1 MKILVVR
8 GENLTS
14 LSSKFEVDFTKEPLA
29 SAGIFAIT
37 GPTGAGKSTLL
48 DAMCI
53 ALYGTSPRINKVDK
67 RSEIT
72 DVQELVIKEHD
83 CRNFLR
89 RGSIRG
95 NAEVEFKALDGKVY
109 RASWSVKRAR
119 NKSNGKIQDAE
130 RTLCNITDNT
140 IIETGKKEFSEKISE
155 LIGLTYEQFTRA
167 VLLAQGEFSTFLKA
181 TAKDKAE
188 ILEKL
193 TGTDIYSKISARI
206 YESHKAAEND
216 YKLVAERIKDIVLL
230 ADEEKEQLIKESKE
244 LYNELQRGEQQSKL
258 LENRKA
264 WIEQHSTLTDNA
276 KKSGEECLAARE
288 SLAAAKE
295 SADRLALIDSVQD
308 IRDTY
313 MSALEAHKNKPRYQ
327 KQLEEEKA
335 QLKRAEEELATA
347 QKEVAEK
354 SEMQETLNRKWL
366 GMQPKIK
373 EAHTIEADCRNTS
386 NRLKD
391 IEKENAK
398 LLSSLESARK
408 DTSLIT
414 ASITD
419 GEKLL
424 DEIAKWFKEHEAYST
439 LIARCDTIIANIK
452 DIAATRKSISARVKL
467 LGEAERLLAAEEKNL
482 KECEKEAEELGRM
495 LPEEIAALRKRLV
508 EGEPCP
514 VCGSCHHPISDIEE
528 KTLKEEALI
537 KAKQAVQAQI
547 ENRRKSIEE
556 GKISINSHKAY
567 IESLEESL
575 RNSEERNRE
584 MLQPLQGVVTVP
596 DENFAKDLEEVV
608 KTWNGNIALQNETTA
623 AQAVNRSRLEAT
635 GERIKE
641 LVADSSEKEKAAT
654 KCKEE
659 LEAKGKKIIELI
671 GENRSAEEVEKEF
684 CDGIAQING
693 EVTRAIE
700 KRNGIM
706 VTREKI
712 SGSIAQMTKTLADVE
727 ARLTVAQEEIAV
739 FLSKRED
746 SLTMEQLHALFATGS
761 DEVARLRKAIDTLR
775 SNLLKAEATHKERLQ
790 AVEEH
795 RKSPHKPAEEENIA
809 DIEKEIEE
817 IGTRNKSLL
826 DKMGEANS
834 KLKLNDENRK
844 LHEQY
849 MLEYKENMTV
859 LENWSILN
867 DTFGSATGDKF
878 KIIAQGYTLDI
889 LLEYANA
896 HLKEISHRY
905 KLARTSIDSLSIKV
919 IDADMMNEER
929 SVHSLSGG
937 ETFLV
942 SLALALAL
950 SSLSSN
956 RMSIES
962 LFIDEGFGALDN
974 ETLRTAMEALEKLQ
988 GLGRKVGVISHLQE
1002 IIERIPVKIKVEKE
1016 QEGRSK
1022 LRIEVS

>member
-1 MKILVVR
+1 MKILVLR
-8 GENLTS
+8 GRNLAS
-14 LSSKFEVDFTKEPLA
+14 LAGDFEVDFTKEPLA

-37 GPTGAGKSTLL
+37 GSTGAGKSTLL

-83 CRNFLR
+83 CRNILR
-89 RGSIRG
+89 RGCTNG
-95 NAEVEFKALDGKVY
+95 YAEVEFKALDGKIY

-119 NKSNGKIQDAE
+119 NKSNGKMQDAE
-130 RTLCNITDNT
+130 RTLSDITDNT

-155 LIGLTYEQFTRA
+155 LTGLTYEQFTRA

-181 TAKDKAE
+181 TPKDKAE

-216 YKLVAERIKDIVLL
+216 FKLVAERIKDIVLL
-230 ADEEKEQLIKESKE
+230 TDEEKEQLIKESKE
-244 LYNELQRGEQQSKL
+244 LYNELQIAGQQSKL

-264 WIEQHSTLTDNA
+264 WIERYSTLTDNV
-276 KKSGEECLAARE
+276 KNSGEECLAARE

-313 MSALEAHKNKPRYQ
+313 MSALEAHKNKPLYL
-327 KQLEEEKA
+327 KQLEEEKE
-335 QLKRAEEELATA
+335 QLKRVEEELAA
-347 QKEVAEK
+347 AHKEVAEK
-354 SEMQETLNRKWL
+354 SEKQEALNVKWL

-373 EAHTIEADCRNTS
+373 EARTIEADCRNTS

-391 IEKENAK
+391 IEQEYSK
-398 LLSSLESARK
+398 LLAALESARK
-408 DTSLIT
+408 DAALIT

-419 GEKLL
+419 GEKRLE
-424 DEIAKWFKEHEAYST
+424 EIAKWFKEHEAYST

-452 DIAATRKSISARVKL
+452 DIAATRKSIAARGKL
-467 LGEAERLLAAEEKNL
+467 LADAERLLAAEEKNL
-482 KECEKEAEELGRM
+482 KESEKEAEELGRM
-495 LPEEIAALRKRLV
+495 LPEEIATLRKRLV

-514 VCGSCHHPISDIEE
+514 VCGSCHHPISEIEE

-547 ENRRKSIEE
+547 ENKRKSIEE
-556 GKISINSHKAY
+556 NKNSINSHKAY

-584 MLQPLQGVVTVP
+584 ILQPLQGVVTVF
-596 DENFAKDLEEVV
+596 DGNFATELEEVA
-608 KTWNGNIALQNETTA
+608 KMWNTNITHQNGTTA
-623 AQAVNRSRLEAT
+623 ALAVNKSRFEAT
-635 GERIKE
+635 ELRIKE
-641 LVADSSEKEKAAT
+641 LVADSGEKEKAAA

-659 LEAKGKKIIELI
+659 LESNGKKIMELI
-671 GENRSAEEVEKEF
+671 GESHSADEVEKEF
-684 CDGIAQING
+684 NDGIAKING
-693 EVTRAIE
+693 EVTSAIE
-700 KRNGIM
+700 KRNGIK
-706 VTREKI
+706 VVREKI
-712 SGSIAQMTKTLADVE
+712 SGSIAQMTRTLADIE
-727 ARLTVAQEEIAV
+727 DRLAVAKEEIAV

-746 SLTMEQLHALFATGS
+746 RLTMEQLHALFATGS
-761 DEVARLRKAIDTLR
+761 DEVARLRKGLDTLR
-775 SNLLKAEATHKERLQ
+775 NNLLKAEATHKERLQ

-795 RKSPHKPAEEENIA
+795 LKSPHKPAEEESA
-809 DIEKEIEE
+809 GDIEKRIEE
-817 IGTRNKSLL
+817 LDAINKSLL

-834 KLKLNDENRK
+834 RLKLNDENRK
-844 LHEQY
+844 QHERY
-849 MLEYKENMTV
+849 MLEYEEKMKV

-867 DTFGSATGDKF
+867 ETFGSATGDKF

-889 LLEYANA
+889 LLEYANV
-896 HLKEISHRY
+896 HLKEISRRY
-905 KLARTSIDSLSIKV
+905 KLARTGIDSLSIKV

-937 ETFLV
+937 ETFIV

-974 ETLRTAMEALEKLQ
+974 ETLRTAMEALERLQ

-1022 LRIEVS
+1022 LKIEVS